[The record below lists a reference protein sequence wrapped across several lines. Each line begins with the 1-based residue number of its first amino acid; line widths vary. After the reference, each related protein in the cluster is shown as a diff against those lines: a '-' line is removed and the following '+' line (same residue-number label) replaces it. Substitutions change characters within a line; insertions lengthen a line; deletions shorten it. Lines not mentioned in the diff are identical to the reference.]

1 MAIVHQ
7 HFVPA
12 CYLKSFTQEKTRDG
26 TLYVLNAEESPRWR
40 SSTPNRECIE
50 KDFYRKGLED
60 KDDTHQQFEGD
71 YPELVKRAIA
81 QRRLSINDQFRMIEF
96 MVQMYVRNPSISHA
110 PGCDRMSLF
119 GRDFDLVMTG
129 LADSTNAESQS
140 AEEAIGIIKRGW
152 TTRILKNQTGL
163 WMTSDNPCA
172 LYRTSHNRIS
182 LLIMPITPKHF
193 CVAAN
198 LRYFRFVT
206 TAVLPWD
213 SVRLHSATYGQ
224 RRRFGFSSIESKTR
238 GATQFKMD
246 PKHRG
251 FTSDEALTS
260 TFARYPACPKRRN
273 KHQLGFS
280 FLRIIRCPC

>member
-1 MAIVHQ
+1 MTIVHQ

-12 CYLKSFTQEKTRDG
+12 CYLKSFTQEKARDG
-26 TLYVLNAEESPRWR
+26 TLYVLNAEESPVWR
-40 SSTPNRECIE
+40 PSTPNRECIE
-50 KDFYRKGLED
+50 KDFYRKGLQD
-60 KDDTHQQFEGD
+60 KDDTHQQFESD
-71 YPELVKRAIA
+71 YPNLVERTTT
-81 QRRLSINDQFRMIEF
+81 RRRISIDDQFRLISF

-110 PGCDRMSLF
+110 PDCDRMNLF
-119 GRDFDLVMTG
+119 ERDFNRVMTG
-129 LADSTNAESQS
+129 LADSTDAESKS
-140 AEEAIGIIKRGW
+140 GEEAIEVIKGGW
-152 TTRILKNQTGL
+152 MTRVLTNPTGL

-172 LYRTSHNRIS
+172 LYRTSRNRVT

-193 CVAAN
+193 CVAVN

-206 TAVLPWD
+206 TTISPWD

-224 RRRFGFSSIESKTR
+224 RRRFGYSSTPSKTR

-251 FTSDEALTS
+251 FTSEAALIS
-260 TFARYPACPKRRN
+260 TFAQYPACPKRRN